1 MGMDLLELAIILG
14 FVVLT
19 TPILGAYMA
28 RVFTGERT
36 LLSPV
41 LAPTE
46 RLWCRL
52 LRTNPGRGQDWKEY
66 AKATV
71 AFSLLSWL
79 VLYLILRTQTLHPW
93 NPQDFHSAPWD
104 ATFNTVSS
112 FVTNTNW
119 QYYGGE
125 TTMTYFSQ
133 MAGLALQNF
142 VSAAVGIAVAVALI
156 RALANRSG
164 GSHIG
169 NFWVDLFRAS
179 FYVLLPIAFI
189 AAIVLISQGVLQTLG
204 GYLGVDGVGGLSQT
218 LARGPIASQEAIKEL
233 GTNGGGFFNVNSSMP
248 FENANGLTNALEIWL
263 ILAIPAALTSTYG
276 RLVGNRRQGWMVFSV
291 MGLLFLA
298 SVAIVFI
305 AERHG
310 TPAQQWA
317 GIVGQNME
325 GKELRYGTGGSA
337 LWAAVTTVTSCGA
350 VNAAMES
357 LTGIGSLSPFGGMSM
372 SEVVFGGVGSGLY
385 GMLVFVLLA
394 VFIGGLMVGRTPEF
408 LGKKIEAREM
418 KLATLAILVT
428 PLTAL
433 TVAGIAL
440 GTDYGAASIFA
451 AGKPQGFS
459 ETLYAYMSQ
468 ANNNGSAFAGYT
480 GFVQPN
486 AGSLGSYGITFADL
500 AGGFTM
506 LFARFLPMLLVLAI
520 AGSLVK
526 KRSIPPSAGTMR
538 TDTPTFG
545 VLLGGTVL
553 LVGALT
559 FVPTLLLGPLAQGLT
574 DQLF

>member
-1 MGMDLLELAIILG
+1 MAMDLLELAIILG

-36 LLSPV
+36 LLSRV
-41 LAPTE
+41 LVPAE
-46 RLWCRL
+46 RLWCRA
-52 LRTNPGRGQDWKEY
+52 LRTSPERGQDWKEY
-66 AKATV
+66 AKAAV
-71 AFSLLSWL
+71 AFSLISWL
-79 VLYLILRTQTLHPW
+79 ALYLILRTQTLHPW
-93 NPQDFHSAPWD
+93 NPQGFHSTPWD
-104 ATFNTVSS
+104 VTFSTASS

-142 VSAAVGIAVAVALI
+142 VSAGVGIAVAVALV

-164 GSHIG
+164 RNLLG
-169 NFWVDLFRAS
+169 NFWVDLFRAC
-179 FYVLLPIAFI
+179 FYVLLPLAFI
-189 AAIVLISQGVLQTLG
+189 AAIVLISQGILQTLG
-204 GYLGVDGVGGLSQT
+204 GYLSFDGAGGLAQT
-218 LARGPIASQEAIKEL
+218 LARGPVASQEAIKEL

-248 FENANGLTNALEIWL
+248 FENANGLTNALEIWM

-276 RLVGNRRQGWMVFSV
+276 RLVGNRRQGWMIFSV

-298 SVAIVFI
+298 SVAVVFF

-310 TPAQQWA
+310 TPAQQFA

-325 GKELRYGTGGSA
+325 GKEIRFGTGGSA
-337 LWAAVTTVTSCGA
+337 LFAAVTTVTSCGA

-357 LTGIGSLSPFGGMSM
+357 LTGIGSLSPFSGMSM

-385 GMLVFVLLA
+385 GMLVFALLA
-394 VFIGGLMVGRTPEF
+394 VFVGGLMVGRTPEF
-408 LGKKIEAREM
+408 LGKKVEAREM

-428 PLTAL
+428 PLFAL
-433 TVAGIAL
+433 IFAGLAL

-459 ETLYAYMSQ
+459 ETAYAYMSQ

-486 AGSLGSYGITFADL
+486 AGSLGSYGITFADVV
-500 AGGFTM
+500 GGLVM
-506 LFARFLPMLLVLAI
+506 IFARFLPMILALAL
-520 AGSLVK
+520 AGSLAG
-526 KRSIPPSAGTMR
+526 KRSIPAGAGTLR

-545 VLLGGTVL
+545 VLLGGVVVI
-553 LVGALT
+553 VGALT
-559 FVPTLLLGPLAQGLT
+559 FLPALLLGPLAQGLT